1 MPSLQVNS
9 RQSSLRFSAFVNGRM
24 DHHPTVKR
32 WDGAARTCTEWD
44 NIRRVSR
51 SRITHETEY
60 LITETGP

>member
-1 MPSLQVNS
+1 MPSIQVNS

-51 SRITHETEY
+51 SRNY
-60 LITETGP
+60 S